1 MIDSSKKVL
10 ASFLD
15 RIEFICEDALV
26 YLNKTEQEYGI
37 VCSSLTIHNFT
48 PQNRRMVFEAIYSKL
63 IKGGFLLLADKIYPD
78 SLQEQKRIHKEQI
91 QRFSYLDDELRKAIV
106 SHEEQDFGEEYK
118 MVQTETIN
126 ILKEIGFREIKIID
140 RVDRDALL
148 IAQK

>member
-91 QRFSYLDDELRKAIV
+91 QR
-106 SHEEQDFGEEYK
+106 
-118 MVQTETIN
+118 
-126 ILKEIGFREIKIID
+126 
-140 RVDRDALL
+140 
-148 IAQK
+148 